1 VLQLEIDKTTMKGN
15 HQNNKLSLNFKGVQ
29 LDFHV
34 SENAKIQETTQ
45 DVNNSPERAK
55 IVSFKD

>member
-1 VLQLEIDKTTMKGN
+1 MKGN